1 MVRSRFAGLTPIERS
16 AQENWDTQSP
26 ADQNWY
32 VSRGFGPPGSGAT
45 GDINPNESQWAGYNR
60 VLNFRGAQLN
70 PRANPAEPGLPAG
83 YTQDQLDL
91 ENAEALTGGAAP
103 RWAGSQNL
111 PGSQQRISA
120 SMRGLQDLLRGRR

>member
-1 MVRSRFAGLTPIERS
+1 MRVRYPALSAIEQT
-16 AQENWDTQSP
+16 AQSNWDTATP

-32 VSRGFGPPGSGAT
+32 ISRGYGPPGSGMT
-45 GDINPNESQWAGYNR
+45 GDKDPNESQWAGFFR
-60 VLNFRGAQLN
+60 VLAYRGAQLN

-91 ENAEALTGGAAP
+91 ENADALAGGPAP

-111 PGSQQRISA
+111 PSSQQRIA
-120 SMRGLQDLLRGRR
+120 DSMRGLQGLFRR